1 MGDGTQQG
9 GTQQDGEEPKHEE
22 DGAFAEAAAEAQPAV
37 QAMAPVMSPAVY
49 SGAPAVYTASPTLLT
64 SHGTIPMKIGQTV
77 DGGVNP
83 QCSARYVYNGV
94 EYTTFDAYHAGV
106 KSHVENSAEVGVPT
120 EEVGAPVVEAAA
132 PIEAEKHVRA
142 VKPVKKGC
150 C

>member
-1 MGDGTQQG
+1 
-9 GTQQDGEEPKHEE
+9 
-22 DGAFAEAAAEAQPAV
+22 
-37 QAMAPVMSPAVY
+37 MAPVMSPTVY

-83 QCSARYVYNGV
+83 QWSARYVYHGV

-106 KSHVENSAEVGVPT
+106 ESSAEVGVPT
-120 EEVGAPVVEAAA
+120 EEVGAPVEEAAA

-142 VKPVKKGC
+142 VKPVNKGC